1 MAEFDPTT
9 PNAFAAAEA
18 DRLRRAAGARAAVR
32 DWEGAAAMLGEAAT
46 LQPDDAAT
54 WFAMAKALENAG
66 HPRRSHAAAL
76 AAQVAGPAKWA
87 HALAL
92 ARLLCAWHEVPALRA
107 LAASMQGWQAQ
118 APVEEMM
125 ELADMLGRV
134 DLHEEALHWVQQ
146 VLAREPRHV
155 RALHV
160 RGTTH
165 LFLGRMDEARADFEQ
180 AIALAPD
187 HAHSHWRLAELRAGD
202 RAGAPHRVQR
212 MRMQRERVAPGSDQD
227 IYFSH
232 ALFDELHDLGEHD
245 AAWEALAR
253 GARGKRA
260 TFRYD
265 AAADRALLASIAATC
280 TAGFVAGPGY
290 GGDDDEPTPLF
301 IVGMFR
307 SGTTLLE
314 RLLAGHPDI
323 ADAGE
328 SGGFFA
334 RLRLAADNAG
344 PLSPAFLD
352 VARQADPQA
361 LGADFM
367 ASQRWRA
374 RGRRFWTEKLPANV
388 LLAGFIAR
396 ALPRA
401 RFLHMRR
408 PPMDVCFS
416 NLRMLFGR
424 ACAYSYDQHE
434 LAGYYRNY
442 AALTDHWRGV
452 LGERWLDVDHA
463 DLVADPDAQMRRVLA
478 HCGLPFDP
486 SVLSLEKRSGAVST
500 ASAAQVRDGIRKADV
515 PAWWPYREQLRP
527 LAEALGIDPRD
538 AG

>member
-1 MAEFDPTT
+1 MPEPDSIARTSHT
-9 PNAFAAAEA
+9 AAEA
-18 DRLRRAAGARAAVR
+18 DRLRRAAGARAAAR
-32 DWEGAAAMLGEAAT
+32 DWEGAAAMLGEAAA
-46 LQPDDAAT
+46 LQPGDAAT

-76 AAQVAGPAKWA
+76 AAQAAGPAKWT

-92 ARLLCAWHEVPALRA
+92 ARLLCAWHEVLALRA
-107 LAASMQGWQAQ
+107 LAVSMRAWQAQ

-125 ELADMLGRV
+125 ELADLLGRA
-134 DLHEEALHWVQQ
+134 DLHDDVLHWVQQ
-146 VLAREPRHV
+146 VLVRDPGHV
-155 RALHV
+155 RALYV
-160 RGTTH
+160 RGTTR
-165 LFLGRMDEARADFEQ
+165 LFLGRMDEARADFER
-180 AIALAPD
+180 AVALAPD
-187 HAHSHWRLAELRAGD
+187 HAHAHWRLAEMRASD
-202 RAGAPHRVQR
+202 RTGAPRRVQR
-212 MRMQRERVAPGSDQD
+212 MREQRERVAPGSEQD
-227 IYFSH
+227 IYFSY

-245 AAWEALAR
+245 AAWQALVR

-265 AAADRALLASIAATC
+265 AAADHALLASIASTC
-280 TAGFVAGPGY
+280 DAGFVAGPGH
-290 GGDDDEPTPLF
+290 GGDGDEPAPVF

-334 RLRLAADNAG
+334 RLRLAADHAR
-344 PLSPAFLD
+344 PLSPQFLD
-352 VARQADPQA
+352 VARRADPRA

-434 LAGYYRNY
+434 LAGYYRSY
-442 AALTDHWRGV
+442 AALTDHWRHV

-463 DLVADPDAQMRRVLA
+463 QLVADPETQMHRVLA
-478 HCGLPFDP
+478 HGGLPFDP
-486 SVLSLEKRSGAVST
+486 SVLSLDERDGAVST
-500 ASAAQVRDGIRKADV
+500 ASAAQVRDGIRKAGA
-515 PAWWPYREQLRP
+515 PAWWPYRDSLRP
-527 LAEALGIDPRD
+527 LADALGVDPD

>member
-1 MAEFDPTT
+1 MAETDPITS
-9 PNAFAAAEA
+9 AAHVAAEA

-32 DWEGAAAMLGEAAT
+32 DWDGAAAMLGEAAA
-46 LQPDDAAT
+46 LQPGDAAT
-54 WFAMAKALENAG
+54 WFVMAKALENGG

-76 AAQVAGPAKWA
+76 AAQAAGPAKWP

-92 ARLLCAWHEVPALRA
+92 ARMICAWHEVPALRA
-107 LAASMQGWQAQ
+107 LAASMQAWQTQ

-125 ELADMLGRV
+125 ELADLLGRV

-146 VLAREPRHV
+146 VLARDPGHV
-155 RALHV
+155 RALYV
-160 RGTTH
+160 RGTTL
-165 LFLGRMDEARADFEQ
+165 LFMGRMEEARADFER
-180 AIALAPD
+180 AVSLSPD
-187 HAHSHWRLAELRAGD
+187 YAHAHWRLAEMRASD
-202 RAGAPHRVQR
+202 RAGAARRVQR
-212 MRMQRERVAPGSDQD
+212 MREQRERVAPGSEQD
-227 IYFSH
+227 TYFSY
-232 ALFDELHDLGEHD
+232 ALFDELHDLGDHD

-260 TFRYD
+260 SFRYD
-265 AAADRALLASIAATC
+265 AAADHALLASIAATC
-280 TAGFVAGPGY
+280 DARFVAGPGHN
-290 GGDDDEPTPLF
+290 GDDDEPTPLF

-314 RLLAGHPDI
+314 RLLAGHADI

-334 RLRLAADNAG
+334 RLRLAADHSG
-344 PLSPAFLD
+344 PLSPQFLD
-352 VARQADPQA
+352 VARQADPRA

-434 LAGYYRNY
+434 LAGYYRSY
-442 AALTDHWRGV
+442 TALTDHWRGV
-452 LGERWLDVDHA
+452 LGERWLDIDHA
-463 DLVADPDAQMRRVLA
+463 DLVADPEAQMRRVLA
-478 HCGLPFDP
+478 HGGLPFDP
-486 SVLSLEKRSGAVST
+486 AVLSLDRRDGAVST
-500 ASAAQVRDGIRKADV
+500 ASAAQVRGGIRKADV
-515 PAWWPYREQLRP
+515 PAWWPYRQQLRP
-527 LAEALGIDPRD
+527 LADALGVATDT
-538 AG
+538 G